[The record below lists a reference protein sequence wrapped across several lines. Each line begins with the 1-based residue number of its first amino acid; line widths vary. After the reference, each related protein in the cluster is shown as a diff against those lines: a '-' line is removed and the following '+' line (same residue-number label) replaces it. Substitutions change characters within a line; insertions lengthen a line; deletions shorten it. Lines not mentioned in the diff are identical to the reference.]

1 MVSATITTTVE
12 QPDPSKQLASFYYGF
27 EILLTV
33 VVTLEALFFAGY
45 ICRASGTMKTIRTQK
60 NLLLFV
66 MILCEAGYFLS
77 SAEYDAAEVG
87 SIGLKAASIFQAVCF
102 AVMLIF
108 YLWYSWLR
116 SVLVF
121 EQNYSARALKIVHV
135 LLWVA
140 TGITLIPPLIEVLPL
155 DRDTYFAVFTLAMGA
170 SAVVVLI
177 VDTFYGVCYLQHLFR
192 KTAEVVEAKG
202 EDAAIVTTYFQIIA
216 KYGAAAT
223 FFSFAALGTFA
234 GSSYM
239 QINKPTEISDKIA
252 VVLVILLN
260 HIMIASVGL
269 SLILMKVRLIATRR
283 LNDDD

>member
-27 EILLTV
+27 EILLAV

-45 ICRASGTMKTIRTQK
+45 VCRASGTMKTIRTQK

-87 SIGLKAASIFQAVCF
+87 SIGLKTASIFQAVCF

-116 SVLVF
+116 
-121 EQNYSARALKIVHV
+121 R
-135 LLWVA
+135 
-140 TGITLIPPLIEVLPL
+140 ITLIPPLIEVLPL

-269 SLILMKVRLIATRR
+269 SLILMKVRLIATKR